1 MIKKEFRPYWLKNI
15 NEIPQLSCL
24 SVEEKKALAVVA
36 NVLPFKTNNYV
47 VEELID
53 WANIPNDPIFT
64 LNFMR
69 REMLLPNH
77 YSQMENALN
86 SQQNITET
94 ANKIR
99 WELNPHPA
107 HQHANIPTLN
117 QQEIRGLQHKYRETV
132 LAFPSQGQT
141 CHAHCTFCFRWPQ
154 FVAMNDI
161 RFALK
166 EADEL
171 FSYLREHLEVTDVLF
186 TGGDPMT
193 IKTETFKIYIEQL
206 LSPEFSH
213 IQTIRI
219 GTRSLTYWPYR
230 FTTDDDAPDLLRLFE
245 RIVKS
250 GKSLAFMAH
259 FNHPVEFKTAAVQEA
274 IRNIIATGA
283 QIRTQSPLLRHIND
297 SAQLWR
303 DMWRTQVTLGCVPY
317 YMFVVRDTG
326 SQHFFSVPLAEA
338 HHIYQSAY
346 QQVSGVCRTVR
357 GPSMSASPGK
367 VHIVG
372 TATIHNEKVFVLE
385 FLQGRNPDWVL
396 KPFFAKYDENAI
408 WLNDLKPA
416 FGENS
421 FFYEEE
427 LSKMLE

>member
-1 MIKKEFRPYWLKNI
+1 
-15 NEIPQLSCL
+15 
-24 SVEEKKALAVVA
+24 
-36 NVLPFKTNNYV
+36 
-47 VEELID
+47 
-53 WANIPNDPIFT
+53 
-64 LNFMR
+64 
-69 REMLLPNH
+69 
-77 YSQMENALN
+77 
-86 SQQNITET
+86 
-94 ANKIR
+94 
-99 WELNPHPA
+99 
-107 HQHANIPTLN
+107 
-117 QQEIRGLQHKYRETV
+117 
-132 LAFPSQGQT
+132 
-141 CHAHCTFCFRWPQ
+141 
-154 FVAMNDI
+154 
-161 RFALK
+161 
-166 EADEL
+166 
-171 FSYLREHLEVTDVLF
+171 
-186 TGGDPMT
+186 
-193 IKTETFKIYIEQL
+193 
-206 LSPEFSH
+206 
-213 IQTIRI
+213 
-219 GTRSLTYWPYR
+219 
-230 FTTDDDAPDLLRLFE
+230 
-245 RIVKS
+245 
-250 GKSLAFMAH
+250 
-259 FNHPVEFKTAAVQEA
+259 VEFKTAAVQEA